1 MTKDSLADTGFR
13 DKFPAKY
20 RTTDGHW
27 VRSKSE
33 VLIDNWLY
41 MAGVVHA
48 YERQVPIEEDL
59 YCDFYLPEGKVYIEY
74 WGLENDARYA
84 ARKKVKQEL
93 YRKYGLN
100 LIEVKDE
107 HIKNIDDV
115 LPRLLLKFGIVV
127 G

>member
-1 MTKDSLADTGFR
+1 
-13 DKFPAKY
+13 
-20 RTTDGHW
+20 
-27 VRSKSE
+27 
-33 VLIDNWLY
+33 